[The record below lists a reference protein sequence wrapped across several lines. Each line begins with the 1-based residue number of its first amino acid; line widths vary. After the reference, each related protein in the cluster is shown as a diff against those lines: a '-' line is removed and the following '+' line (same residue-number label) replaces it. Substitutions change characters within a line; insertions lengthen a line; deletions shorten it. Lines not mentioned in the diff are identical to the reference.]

1 MNVSAG
7 AMREEYQTRFGEEF
21 ATIYYALRND
31 WAAGLWRLGEYREL
45 FGDAENVELLN
56 AIGDGGFIGEIQQI
70 LWDDL
75 MMRLCRLTE
84 PLNSAG
90 KANLTVRRLPEFC
103 TDQELRAEVEKW
115 VTKAVQAAEFARDWR
130 NRRIGHTDLTRAI
143 TPNTEPLKSVS
154 RRQLADAC
162 KDTHGSPQRMRH

>member
-21 ATIYYALRND
+21 AAIYYALRND

-56 AIGDGGFIGEIQQI
+56 ATGDGGFIGEIQQI
-70 LWDDL
+70 LRDDL

-84 PLNSAG
+84 SLNSAG

-103 TDQELRAEVEKW
+103 TDQELRAEVGH
-115 VTKAVQAAEFARDWR
+115 QGRSR
-130 NRRIGHTDLTRAI
+130 RRIRPRL
-143 TPNTEPLKSVS
+143 EKSAN
-154 RRQLADAC
+154 RPY
-162 KDTHGSPQRMRH
+162 GSDSSDYP